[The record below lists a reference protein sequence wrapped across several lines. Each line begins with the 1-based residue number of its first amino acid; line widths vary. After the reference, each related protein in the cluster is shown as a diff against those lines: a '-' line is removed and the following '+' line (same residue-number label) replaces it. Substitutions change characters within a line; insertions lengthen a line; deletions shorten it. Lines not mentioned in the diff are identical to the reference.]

1 MVSTTASPLQT
12 NEVKGWSREKG
23 PILWCYH
30 PFLYLQY
37 QPTLGARVPITLRR
51 PSTCPQMKGE
61 VSSRIRKRET
71 RMPSRN
77 ENKEW
82 KYMFSLR
89 EMFLKK
95 VFLFIGC
102 WSPHFLF
109 EVPWRRRHWREWPKC
124 TICWWNPHL
133 RYAYEPNEHEP
144 WREHSCKERVRI
156 SLKGFFL
163 FFVQDDKCIA
173 FFQQWKID
181 EVHNLTLF
189 CDW

>member
-1 MVSTTASPLQT
+1 MVSTIASPLQRK
-12 NEVKGWSREKG
+12 EVIKGWGHEKD
-23 PILWCYH
+23 PILWCYR
-30 PFLYLQY
+30 PFKYRLFRQ
-37 QPTLGARVPITLRR
+37 TLGAPLRLPITPRR
-51 PSTCPQMKGE
+51 PSTCPQTKGE
-61 VSSRIRKRET
+61 VSSRIRKRECPE
-71 RMPSRN
+71 MKIKN
-77 ENKEW
+77 EI
-82 KYMFSLR
+82 YVFFR
-89 EMFLKK
+89 EMLFLKI
-95 VFLFIGC
+95 VLFIGC

-109 EVPWRRRHWREWPKC
+109 EVPWRWRRWREWPKC